1 MKYRWKKTENC
12 FAQARTYEYSL
23 PVTGAELLAYLDGW
37 EIRENHK
44 FRRPVFSAR
53 KDGLEIKGILAANI
67 VKINYTAEG
76 WEKEKERIEK
86 WLENIDTGN
95 PWE

>member
-1 MKYRWKKTENC
+1 MNYRWKKTENC
-12 FAQARTYEYSL
+12 FAQARTYEYEL

-37 EIRENHK
+37 EIRENHT

-53 KDGLEIKGILAANI
+53 KDGLEIKGILAANV

-76 WEKEKERIEK
+76 WEKEKEGVEEWLGSIGTEK
-86 WLENIDTGN
+86 LSE
-95 PWE
+95 